1 MGHPFLE
8 RLALRPLLAD
18 GAMGTMLYARGVPFD
33 QCFDALNVST
43 PAVVEGTHRDYVAAG
58 AEIIETN
65 TFGAN
70 RFKLAPHNL
79 DGRVSEINRA
89 GAALARRVADA
100 AGRPVFVAGSM
111 GPVGRPLAPLGT
123 LTGAEVR
130 VAFAEQAA
138 ALAAGGADVLIL
150 ETFTDLSE
158 LVEAFR
164 GARNAVQLPIIAQM
178 TFTQEGRT
186 LLGHA
191 PGLIARTLVDLGA
204 DVVGANCSVGPQGMI
219 EVMQL
224 LTASIPGVPLSAMP
238 NAGFP
243 AYVGGRWI
251 YYSSPAYMAEFAR
264 RMATLGVRLIGGCCG
279 TTPDHIAA
287 MRQALD
293 SPSLTGPHPPHAV
306 PQAGEGTNGDVPLIS
321 LSPVARAQGEGRR
334 ATPSRLAAKL
344 GKSFV
349 VTAEVDPPHGAYD
362 RRELDGCRLLRD
374 AGVDAIDVADNPMA
388 RLRMSPWAMCA
399 RIESEV
405 GLETILHFTTR
416 DRTLGRLQ
424 SDLLAVHA
432 LGVRNILVLRGDLP
446 QMGDYP
452 AAGAVSDVKP
462 SGLVKLIKQ
471 FNHGRDVAGNSI
483 GAPTAFTV
491 GVALN
496 LSAPDPD
503 KEARVLERKIA
514 AGADFVC
521 TMPVYEPDAL
531 DRFVRIL
538 GGIPIPVLVGV
549 LPLVS
554 ARHAEFLHN
563 ELPGFSIPEWVRQK
577 MRLAGNGGR
586 ETGLRIAL
594 DLLSAIRSSV
604 SGAYLVPSFG
614 RYEGVAELVR
624 VARAPVR
631 T

>member
-1 MGHPFLE
+1 MGHPFLK
-8 RLALRPLLAD
+8 RLTDGPLLAD

-33 QCFDALNVST
+33 QCFDALNT
-43 PAVVEGTHRDYVAAG
+43 TMPAVVEGIHRDYVAGG
-58 AEIIETN
+58 AELLETN

-70 RFKLAPHNL
+70 RFKLAAHGL
-79 DGRVSEINRA
+79 EAQVSEVNRT
-89 GAALARRVADA
+89 GAALARRAADA
-100 AGRPVFVAGSM
+100 AERRIFVAGSM
-111 GPVGRPLAPLGT
+111 GPVGRPMAPLGT
-123 LTGAEVR
+123 LTGTDVR
-130 VAFAEQAA
+130 AAFGEQAR

-164 GARNAVQLPIIAQM
+164 GARDAVELPIIAQM
-178 TFTQEGRT
+178 TFTQEGKT

-191 PGLIARTLVDLGA
+191 PGMIARTLADLGA
-204 DVVGANCSVGPQGMI
+204 AVVGANCSVGPQGMM

-224 LTASIPGVPLSAMP
+224 IASSIPGVPLSAMP

-264 RMATLGVRLIGGCCG
+264 RMAALGVSLIGGCCG

-287 MRQALD
+287 MRDALRE
-293 SPSLTGPHPPHAV
+293 SPGSSESSGSSESPTLKFAFSTV
-306 PQAGEGTNGDVPLIS
+306 PIIS
-321 LSPVARAQGEGRR
+321 AAETSEVVLRR
-334 ATPSRLAAKL
+334 AAAPSRLAQKL
-344 GKSFV
+344 RKSFV

-416 DRTLGRLQ
+416 DRTLVRLQ

-432 LGVRNILVLRGDLP
+432 LGIRNILVLRGDLP

-452 AAGAVSDVKP
+452 VAAAAVKP
-462 SGLVKLIKQ
+462 SGIVKLIKQ
-471 FNHGRDVAGNSI
+471 FNQGHDVAGNSI

-496 LSAPDPD
+496 LSAPDLD
-503 KEARVLERKIA
+503 KEARILARKIE

-521 TMPVYEPDAL
+521 TMPIYEPDAV
-531 DRFVRIL
+531 DKFARIL

-563 ELPGFSIPEWVRQK
+563 ELPGFAIPEWVRRK
-577 MRLAGNGGR
+577 MRLAGNGSR
-586 ETGLRIAL
+586 EVGLQIATE
-594 DLLSAIRSSV
+594 LLSAVRSTV
-604 SGAYLVPSFG
+604 AGAYLVPSFG
-614 RYEGVAELVR
+614 RYDGIAELIQ
-624 VARAPVR
+624 VAKVPVR